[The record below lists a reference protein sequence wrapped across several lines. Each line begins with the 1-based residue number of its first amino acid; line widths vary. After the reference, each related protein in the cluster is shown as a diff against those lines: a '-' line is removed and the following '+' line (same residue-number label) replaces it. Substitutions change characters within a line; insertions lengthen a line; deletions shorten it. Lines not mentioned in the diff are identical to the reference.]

1 MRIVVQK
8 YGGSSVADVDRIRR
22 VAERITRTRNEG
34 YAVVAVVSAMG
45 KSTDELIARARS
57 VSPDPSRRELD
68 MLVSVGENDFRV
80 PEGNALAMFA
90 ALQRMGVPSRL
101 IVWPDENHWILK
113 GENSRVFYREV
124 RTWLEKY
131 LLGGAGTQ

>member
-1 MRIVVQK
+1 MKKTLIGLALTAGV
-8 YGGSSVADVDRIRR
+8 
-22 VAERITRTRNEG
+22 TL
-34 YAVVAVVSAMG
+34 SAMAQDIVDTAVKAG
-45 KSTDELIARARS
+45 NFKT
-57 VSPDPSRRELD
+57 P